1 MKKINI
7 KTKKL
12 FGFLLLFKLLIIV
25 LSINAYAFEDLEEI
39 NEIRKRVR
47 NNLFQ
52 QLDLTPKQNRQIK
65 NQHKEFDL
73 NVKERIS
80 ELIKHKKKFM
90 EELKKKDADPDK
102 IELAADEIKRLGEEL
117 FDLKIESVLSLKKTL
132 TPKQFEQLLELRKKA
147 KKFGSGLRELFKRRM
162 QGVLDN

>member
-1 MKKINI
+1 MKRLNI
-7 KTKKL
+7 KIKKL

-25 LSINAYAFEDLEEI
+25 LSINAYAFDDLEGI

-65 NQHKEFDL
+65 KQHKEFDI
-73 NVKERIS
+73 NVEERIS
-80 ELIKHKKKFM
+80 ELIKHKKDFM
-90 EELKKKDADPDK
+90 EELKKKDAD
-102 IELAADEIKRLGEEL
+102 IERIEETAAEIKRLGGEL
-117 FDLKIESVLSLKKTL
+117 FDSKIESILSLKKTL
-132 TPKQFEQLLELRKKA
+132 TPEQFERLLELRKKA

-162 QGVLDN
+162 QGALDN